1 MSTVTL
7 ENTGQGEFTKSVTD
21 HVFRDID
28 AHEILAV
35 VDEEGVADEV
45 RGDHGG
51 PGPSFDGALGAFGVV
66 HLIHLLEQ
74 SLLDEGAFFEGAWH
88 ESGKQGWITSWRDGS
103 AR

>member
-1 MSTVTL
+1 MSTVAL
-7 ENTGQGEFTKSVTD
+7 EDTGQGELTKTVAD
-21 HVFRDID
+21 HVFSDID
-28 AHEILAV
+28 AHKVLAV
-35 VDEEGVADEV
+35 VDEEGVTDKV

-51 PGPSFDGALGAFGVV
+51 ACPSLDGALRTFRFV
-66 HLIHLLEQ
+66 HLVHLLEQ